1 MHEQRK
7 FLKRAACQ
15 TETLTLTEITP
26 PSSSPLRPRVVDFL
40 SLQGSSARTYNTEIH
55 VAPSSHLTTSYERLI
70 IHDQQRH
77 TEHPLRHVLARIH
90 RELGRHRHRRR
101 FSTSVF
107 VRLLSNQLWRTRI
120 PAVSPAVSTLPTPSI
135 SVKTF
140 ASLARYQ

>member
-55 VAPSSHLTTSYERLI
+55 VAPSSHLTTSYERFI
-70 IHDQQRH
+70 IHHQQRH
-77 TEHPLRHVLARIH
+77 IGHPLRHVLTWIH
-90 RELGRHRHRRR
+90 RELERHRHRRR
-101 FSTSVF
+101 VSTSVF
-107 VRLLSNQLWRTRI
+107 VRALCHTNSEGLEYSQSFQPSATALTTRTL
-120 PAVSPAVSTLPTPSI
+120 AV
-135 SVKTF
+135 
-140 ASLARYQ
+140 Q